1 MRKFVYTTDLMKAN
15 CLIFSFLFAFNFLHA
30 QDTLV
35 KQSGDTLAVILLEV
49 NPENLRYKRFDY
61 QNGPTFTVF
70 KQEIKFVI
78 YANGKRET
86 FEHPVFPLRLK
97 QSSDVDLS
105 IQTSGKYFFYKDI
118 RIAEADM
125 LAIVSKQKDKKLDEM
140 VRKVNDL
147 RFLQHATGLVS
158 IPLFVSGFF
167 IYAANRPQPARRGR
181 PPVNTASRAQSRK
194 NGGYM
199 MIGALVSGLASVSF
213 MIDRRRH
220 DRFVVHA
227 YNAYLAGQ

>member
-1 MRKFVYTTDLMKAN
+1 MH
-15 CLIFSFLFAFNFLHA
+15 S

-49 NPENLRYKRFDY
+49 NPENLRYRRFDY

-70 KQEIKFVI
+70 RQEVKFVI

-86 FEHPVFPLRLK
+86 FEHSVFPLRSK
-97 QSSDVDLS
+97 QQTGIDLS
-105 IQTSGKYFFYKDI
+105 IQTSGKYFFYKDM
-118 RIAEADM
+118 RIAEPDM
-125 LAIVSKQKDKKLDEM
+125 LAIITKQKDEKLDKM
-140 VRKVNDL
+140 LGQVNDL
-147 RFLQHATGLVS
+147 RFLQHATTILA

-167 IYAANRPQPARRGR
+167 VYVANRPQPARRGR
-181 PPVNTASRAQSRK
+181 APVNTSSRVQNRK
-194 NGGYM
+194 NGAYM
-199 MIGALVSGLASVSF
+199 MIGALVSGLASVTF

-220 DRFVVHA
+220 DRFVVNA